1 MSGFGPKHD
10 IPGDLVH
17 VVFVL
22 KVDLARGYY
31 TFRHITIIWHTKP
44 IPHYD

>member
-10 IPGDLVH
+10 IPGDLGH

-22 KVDLARGYY
+22 EAV
-31 TFRHITIIWHTKP
+31 
-44 IPHYD
+44 IPGPDSGQ

>member
-10 IPGDLVH
+10 IPGDLGH

-22 KVDLARGYY
+22 ETDLPLLAGLSDKYFLR
-31 TFRHITIIWHTKP
+31 FS
-44 IPHYD
+44 